1 MVGEELGV
9 LPGMDSIFTML
20 ELERLVGFFRQATRK
35 NHKGKPFDVVIYD
48 GVSTEETLRMIGLSS
63 KTRSH
68 YLFFFFVPDFSV
80 FLSLLATLTKYMA
93 CLADCM

>member
-68 YLFFFFVPDFSV
+68 YLLLFCLFVSFSSCNPYEV
-80 FLSLLATLTKYMA
+80 YA

>member
-9 LPGMDSIFTML
+9 LPGMDSIFSML

-35 NHKGKPFDVVIYD
+35 NHKGEPFNLIIYD

-63 KTRSH
+63 KTRSIS
-68 YLFFFFVPDFSV
+68 LCFAFLSV
-80 FLSLLATLTKYMA
+80 FFSGASFPF
-93 CLADCM
+93 CNS